1 MAAVWQPPEVLQA
14 EEERTAKRAKL
25 LTFADD
31 VADQVRVYD
40 GRYAK
45 ESAAISVISE
55 AQGKAFGRR
64 DGTGVEAVN
73 DVMPTEAAALHDCV
87 RRCLQDPAHPGGRL
101 TVLDFGCGDGRYLA
115 EFVRISREL
124 CPLRVVATDIS
135 LGALRTLRLRAAGL
149 GCTRGADAA
158 DLSLPWERQTLQW
171 EALEVELSL
180 ADGVCP
186 VGDVERELAKV
197 LGGKAHI
204 VVCGWGTLSSM
215 PPQNGVSR
223 QEPFLA
229 AFRRL
234 GRFLVNVVSN
244 RRGNHVVPQRRF
256 EAMRRAFAE
265 PGLPPRAREWLRQR
279 LRMAVIPDTYYYPVG
294 SGATREWL
302 FYSAVSEADERQ
314 RLKDVGF
321 QDVEIRI
328 CNIINFFDILTK
340 PRSAKLNRAV
350 IALLE
355 KGRLLEAQLLLSRA
369 AAKATSRPLH
379 ELRTAPLF
387 DPCGVTDQVARYF
400 ISVSS

>member
-1 MAAVWQPPEVLQA
+1 MAAVVPLA
-14 EEERTAKRAKL
+14 EAVKEDADRAAKRAKIL
-25 LTFADD
+25 SFADD

-55 AQGKAFGRR
+55 AQGKAFGSR

-73 DVMPTEAAALHDCV
+73 DVMPTEAQAMRDCV
-87 RRCLQDPAHPGGRL
+87 RKFAPEVAAAGGRV

-115 EFVRISREL
+115 EFLRISQEV

-135 LGALRTLRLRAAGL
+135 PGALRTMRLRAAGL
-149 GCTRGADAA
+149 GCLRGAEAE
-158 DLSLPWERQTLQW
+158 DLSEGWERQRLEW
-171 EALEVELSL
+171 EALEVELVL

-186 VGDVERELAKV
+186 VETVEAELRKV
-197 LGGKAHI
+197 LGGQAH
-204 VVCGWGTLSSM
+204 VVACGWGTLSSM
-215 PPQNGVSR
+215 PPEDGVSR

-229 AFRRL
+229 AFHRL
-234 GRFLVNVVSN
+234 GRSLVNVVSN
-244 RRGNHVVPQRRF
+244 TRGNHVVPQRRF

-265 PGLPPRAREWLRQR
+265 PGLPAGAREWLRRR
-279 LRMAVIPDTYYYPVG
+279 LRMAVLPDTYYYPVG

-302 FYSAVSEADERQ
+302 FYSAISEARERR
-314 RLKDVGF
+314 RLQEVGFKDV
-321 QDVEIRI
+321 QIRI
-328 CNIINFFDILTK
+328 CNIINFFHILTQ

-355 KGRLLEAQLLLSRA
+355 KGRLFEAQLLLSRA
-369 AAKATSRPLH
+369 AARATSRPLH

-387 DPCGVTDQVARYF
+387 DPAGVRDQVARYF
-400 ISVSS
+400 ISVSF